1 MDKIVPRT
9 RGARFSQQIDCL
21 IYLAQKKM
29 TPTQRIIIN
38 GYERVMWI
46 EPAGFLELGDCR
58 LRLTEASALRR
69 AGDGR
74 SLDWIERNLR
84 L

>member
-1 MDKIVPRT
+1 MDEIVPRT
-9 RGARFSQQIDCL
+9 RGARLSQQIYRL
-21 IYLAQKKM
+21 IYLAQKEM
-29 TPTQRIIIN
+29 APTQRIITK
-38 GYERVMWI
+38 GYERVMWT
-46 EPAGFLELGDCR
+46 EPSGFFELGDCR

-74 SLDWIERNLR
+74 LLDWIERNLR

>member
-29 TPTQRIIIN
+29 TPTNVSKLMAMNGSCGLSRLDFSSWGIAASGRPKHQR
-38 GYERVMWI
+38 YAELAMA
-46 EPAGFLELGDCR
+46 AGLI
-58 LRLTEASALRR
+58 
-69 AGDGR
+69 
-74 SLDWIERNLR
+74 WIERNRR